1 MTARGPILVTGA
13 GGFVG
18 TALAAGLAA
27 LGHEVLA
34 LDRAFDAQAEAA
46 LGTVS
51 RITADLVEGTPA
63 LPACDTIIHA
73 AALTTSPTAL
83 GLTDAQHLAANMAPL
98 MAMIAHADRTRPR
111 AFVFLSSSGVFAEGD
126 GSPDLT
132 DTDLPTA
139 TGPYSAAK
147 KAGEALVPGALGA
160 VSETFVLRLGYL
172 YGPNEVARPSRRRVS
187 QLQQWLGDAA
197 AGRPLAVSRDDP
209 RRDWTFAPDLAPAIA
224 RLLAG
229 PGSARPLHLCTPEAV
244 SDSALAGLIRAHY
257 PGARIE
263 PGPARPAKAPMRPS
277 RHPALEGFRW
287 TPLAEGLARLAGRA
301 AA

>member
-18 TALAAGLAA
+18 TALATGLAA

-34 LDRAFDAQAEAA
+34 LDRAFDALAEAT
-46 LGTVS
+46 LGPVP
-51 RITADLVEGTPA
+51 RITADLAQTPPA

-73 AALTTSPTAL
+73 AALTTSPAAL

-111 AFVFLSSSGVFAEGD
+111 AFVFLSSSGVFAQGD

-147 KAGEALVPGALGA
+147 KAGEALVAGALGA
-160 VSETFVLRLGYL
+160 VCETFVLRLGYL
-172 YGPNEVARPSRRRVS
+172 YGPAEVARPSRRRVS
-187 QLQQWLGDAA
+187 QLQAWLGDAA
-197 AGRPLAVSRDDP
+197 AGRPLAVCRNDP

-224 RLLAG
+224 RLVAG
-229 PGSARPLHLCTPEAV
+229 PGSARPLHLCAPEAV
-244 SDSALAGLIRAHY
+244 PDSVLAGLIRTQY
-257 PGARIE
+257 PAARIE
-263 PGPARPAKAPMRPS
+263 PAPARPAKAPMRPS
-277 RHPALEGFRW
+277 FHPALEGFHW